1 MRRRDANSSQSQ
13 RRKKSQKTKKKL
25 LSPIDINP
33 RKPYILIINKG
44 ENSPLLSPRK
54 PYILIIN
61 NGEIQWHLSNSAPTQ
76 TFPAHVANY
85 IMHHA
90 DVSCPEQLSIEF
102 INEWFSDKNWE
113 GEGFDNPANYR
124 Y

>member
-1 MRRRDANSSQSQ
+1 MALIKFS
-13 RRKKSQKTKKKL
+13 THA
-25 LSPIDINP
+25 DIP
-33 RKPYILIINKG
+33 P
-44 ENSPLLSPRK
+44 
-54 PYILIIN
+54 
-61 NGEIQWHLSNSAPTQ
+61 
-76 TFPAHVANY
+76 HVVGY